1 LNIWL
6 EKLQKQPYLLLVLAT
21 LFWGSNFV
29 FGRVIVQTV
38 PPFHLSVTRWV
49 IGFFFFFPFAWQEW
63 KLHRGLMLKHW
74 KTLFWLALSGV
85 AGFNSLLYV
94 AVQYT
99 SSINASLVNATAPLL
114 IVILSVL
121 FLREKLVKLQYLGII
136 VSFIGVIWVFTK
148 GEFQNILSLTF
159 NKGDL
164 FVILAVISWS
174 IYSILMK
181 KKGVALPKKATF
193 LSTIALGIFIL
204 QPFLLWEEY
213 IGRSF
218 AFEEYTTV
226 NWLGIVYLG
235 IFPSVISFVCWNEG
249 VMQIGPGKSSN
260 FLHFIAL
267 FAGILA
273 IIVGE
278 MYTLTQFVGGILILT
293 GVIFA
298 SNPQYLNQLLKRK
311 ATRIILKDK

>member
-1 LNIWL
+1 MNIL
-6 EKLQKQPYLLLVLAT
+6 DKMQKQPYMLLVLAT

-38 PPFHLSVTRWV
+38 PPFHLSLTRWV
-49 IGFFFFFPFAWQEW
+49 IGFFFFLPFAWQEW

-74 KTLFWLALSGV
+74 KTLFWLALTGV

-121 FLREKLVKLQYLGII
+121 FLGEKLVKLQYVGII
-136 VSFIGVIWVFTK
+136 VSFIGVVWVFTK
-148 GEFQNILSLTF
+148 GELQNILSLSF

-164 FVILAVISWS
+164 FVIIAVISWS
-174 IYSILMK
+174 VYSILMK
-181 KKGVALPKKATF
+181 KKGVMLPKKATF
-193 LSTIALGIFIL
+193 LSTIALGIIIL
-204 QPFLLWEEY
+204 FPFLLWEEY
-213 IGRSF
+213 LGRTY
-218 AFEEYTTV
+218 AFEQYTTT
-226 NWLGIVYLG
+226 NWLGIVYLA
-235 IFPSVISFVCWNEG
+235 IFPSVISFLCWNEG
-249 VMQIGPGKSSN
+249 VIQVGPGKSSN
-260 FLHFIAL
+260 FLHLIVL
-267 FAGILA
+267 FAGLLA

-278 MYTLTQFVGGILILT
+278 MYTLNQFIGGILILT

-298 SNPQYLNQLLKRK
+298 SNPQHLKKFFRERSTK
-311 ATRIILKDK
+311 FILKDK